1 VTRDGTRRPTIAD
14 VFDEGAGVYA
24 RHWAPV
30 LNRHA
35 LDLVAAVPPPSSRQA
50 RTVLDVAAGAGTLL
64 PALRPLAGE
73 GGQLVALDYSAG
85 MLARADASVARI
97 QADAA
102 RLPLRDACA
111 DVAVY
116 AFVLFLLPD
125 ARTAVA
131 EAARVTRPG
140 GWLLAATWGTQYDNA
155 ADVVVRE
162 EIDATGAPLIELPR
176 SDELTDSPHKMRA
189 LLEAAGFTDVT
200 TSARPL
206 DARFDIGSVLAMRT
220 GFGSLGWRYARL
232 TPVVQERVVD
242 RAAARLATLPP
253 EAFVDQSEV
262 LLTQARRG
270 HPGGTGG

>member
-1 VTRDGTRRPTIAD
+1 
-14 VFDEGAGVYA
+14 
-24 RHWAPV
+24 V

-35 LDLVAAVPPPSSRQA
+35 LDLVASLPPLESRKP

-64 PALRPLAGE
+64 PALGPLAGE

-85 MLARADASVARI
+85 MLALADASVARI

-125 ARTAVA
+125 ARAAVV

-140 GWLLAATWGTQYDNA
+140 GWLLAATWGTQYDTDS
-155 ADVVVRE
+155 DVVVRE
-162 EIDATGAPLIELPR
+162 EIDATGAAPVELPR
-176 SDELTDSPHKMRA
+176 SDELTDSPDKMRA
-189 LLEAAGFTDVT
+189 LLEAVGFTDVT
-200 TSARPL
+200 TSIRPL
-206 DARFDIGSVLAMRT
+206 DARFDIGSVLDMRT

-232 TPVVQERVVD
+232 TPEAQERVVD

-262 LLTQARRG
+262 LLTHARR
-270 HPGGTGG
+270 TGSWSGASTQSP

>member
-1 VTRDGTRRPTIAD
+1 
-14 VFDEGAGVYA
+14 
-24 RHWAPV
+24 
-30 LNRHA
+30 
-35 LDLVAAVPPPSSRQA
+35 
-50 RTVLDVAAGAGTLL
+50 
-64 PALRPLAGE
+64 
-73 GGQLVALDYSAG
+73 
-85 MLARADASVARI
+85 
-97 QADAA
+97 
-102 RLPLRDACA
+102 
-111 DVAVY
+111 
-116 AFVLFLLPD
+116 
-125 ARTAVA
+125 VA

>member
-1 VTRDGTRRPTIAD
+1 MTTDPPEQPTVAA
-14 VFDEGAGVYA
+14 VFDEGAIVYA

-35 LDLVAAVPPPSSRQA
+35 LDLVASVPPPEGPEA

-85 MLARADASVARI
+85 MLALADASIARI

-102 RLPLRDACA
+102 RLPLRAACA

-125 ARTAVA
+125 ARAAVA

-140 GWLLAATWGTQYDNA
+140 GWLLAATWGAQHDNA

-162 EIDATGAPLIELPR
+162 EIDATGSPPVELPR
-176 SDELTDSPHKMRA
+176 SDELTDTPHKMRA
-189 LLEAAGFTDVT
+189 LLEAGGFTEVT
-200 TSARPL
+200 TSTRPL

-232 TPVVQERVVD
+232 TPEAQERVLD
-242 RAAARLATLPP
+242 RAAAGLATLPP
-253 EAFVDQSEV
+253 EAFTDQSEV
-262 LLTQARRG
+262 LLTHARRAQ
-270 HPGGTGG
+270 